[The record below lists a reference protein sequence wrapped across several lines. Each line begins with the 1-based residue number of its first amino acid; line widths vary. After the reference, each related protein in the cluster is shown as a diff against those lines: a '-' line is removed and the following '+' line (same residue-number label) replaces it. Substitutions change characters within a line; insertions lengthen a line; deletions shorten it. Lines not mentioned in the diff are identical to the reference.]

1 MSGKKKHAVV
11 AVQKQELKPKI
22 YEPTKYKNS
31 SHMGRVFQFL
41 QFYRN
46 GGVLCDIKLETD
58 DGKIILGHKVVFI
71 SASPYFRAM
80 FTLSEEVKKDH
91 INIREVDFKVLQL
104 LVDYMYTGEI
114 TITEE
119 NVQDIVPAADLLQL
133 DYVKRACVGSL
144 QKQLDPSNCIGIKAF
159 AGMYNCTELL
169 SISEEFIKKQFLEVV
184 KYDEFLSLSSGEVIK
199 LISCHDISVPL
210 EEKVFECVM
219 NWVKHKLNRR
229 KDFLPDLMEHVRL
242 PLVSKE
248 YMLEKVV
255 NEPLLKNNPK
265 CKDYVFEALH
275 FNLMNSVDPAS
286 VPKTIRSKPRP
297 CSLQKVV
304 LVFSWS
310 PTTHKSVTN
319 WYDPVTNLWHIAPEI
334 NRYCKEC
341 PTAAGLCVIKDKLVF
356 SVGSFDNYIMDSEYL
371 INQRHIDNFARFRS
385 FEMLDVSSRTLCWVP
400 KIELSVSRQ
409 NLGVG
414 ALDNCIYAVGGFDAN
429 NIYDYYGYKN
439 NYYLNSVEVFNF
451 STQKWRMSSSILSSK
466 RSNFGIGVL
475 NNLIYAVG
483 GYNGSSYLKSVEC
496 YNPSIDKWNPVAEMS
511 VCRCNVS
518 VGVLDGLMYAIGG
531 TNESVTQKTVQP
543 YNKPRARDIGGISY
557 QSVKRS
563 VALKSV
569 EAYSPSA
576 GVWKSIPDMH
586 LGRENA
592 GVFTLD
598 GLLYVMGG
606 KNGSDYF
613 DSVEIYNPK
622 TNSWSMKK
630 LSTSHLPI
638 YGAVVVDRSPH
649 LRIN

>member
-304 LVFSWS
+304 LVLSLS
-310 PTTHKSVTN
+310 SSANKLITN
-319 WYDPVTNLWHIAPEI
+319 WYDPAINLLTAAPELGK
-334 NRYCKEC
+334 CHM
-341 PTAAGLCVIKDKLVF
+341 PGGLSVIKDQFVF
-356 SVGSFDNYIMDSEYL
+356 AVGGTQVSNPNVRIDLNAKSSRSVEV
-371 INQRHIDNFARFRS
+371 
-385 FEMLDVSSRTLCWVP
+385 LDVSSQPPCWVS
-400 KIELSVSRQ
+400 KVELLINRKHF
-409 NLGVG
+409 GIG
-414 ALDNCIYAVGGFDAN
+414 AIDNCIYAVGGYNDAN
-429 NIYDYYGYKN
+429 NYYEH
-439 NYYLNSVEVFNF
+439 LNSVEVFDIN
-451 STQKWRMSSSILSSK
+451 TQQWRRVSSMSNK
-466 RSNFGIGVL
+466 RSHFGVGIL
-475 NNLIYAVG
+475 NNLLYAVG
-483 GYNGSSYLKSVEC
+483 GYNGASYLKSVEC
-496 YNPSIDKWNPVAEMS
+496 YDPNLDKWNPVAEMS
-511 VCRCNVS
+511 VCRYEAG
-518 VGVLDGLMYAIGG
+518 VGVLNGVMYVIGG
-531 TNESVTQKTVQP
+531 TNGSVTQKTVQ
-543 YNKPRARDIGGISY
+543 
-557 QSVKRS
+557 
-563 VALKSV
+563 
-569 EAYSPSA
+569 AYTPSA
-576 GVWKSIPDMH
+576 GVWKSIPDMN
-586 LGRENA
+586 LCRRNA
-592 GVFTLD
+592 GVFALD

-606 KNGSDYF
+606 TNGNNPV
-613 DSVEIYNPK
+613 DSIEMYNPL
-622 TNSWSMKK
+622 TNSWSMKT
-630 LSTSHLPI
+630 LSTSNFI
-638 YGAVVVDRSPH
+638 YSAVVVDKPPH
-649 LRIN
+649 LRTN